1 MIYKVKVAVIGDY
14 GVGKSSMIN
23 TLQNKQPYL
32 TYSTLGVDFLLQNF
46 TVDNTTYK
54 FHIWDTAGQE
64 RFRAIVKSYF
74 RDVDVAI
81 IMYDVTDIYALDNIE
96 KWIIDLDHINE
107 KKDYISFLV
116 GNKIDSPDRC
126 ITFQE
131 GKKKADELN
140 LPYFEMCCQDKENV
154 DIFFQILLEKIHQ
167 KHQTQELELATHYE
181 SLHIKEKEQARNIKK
196 KKFSCC
202 HIL

>member
-64 RFRAIVKSYF
+64 RFRAIVRSYF

-96 KWIIDLDHINE
+96 KWVIDLNHINE
-107 KKDYISFLV
+107 KKDYMSFLV

-126 ITFQE
+126 ITIQE
-131 GKKKADELN
+131 GKKKAEELKI
-140 LPYFEMCCQDKENV
+140 PYFEICCHDKENV
-154 DIFFQILLEKIHQ
+154 DIFFQILLKKIHQ
-167 KHQTQELELATHYE
+167 KHLKQELELATHYE
-181 SLHIKEKEQARNIKK
+181 SLHIRKQEKKIINKK
-196 KKFSCC
+196 KNFICC
-202 HIL
+202 DIL